1 MRRFYI
7 SYFDRTENE
16 FVDVK
21 EKEIHCH
28 FDFQK
33 RNFIFNET
41 NEAGVNKTIK
51 PSETLEKICY
61 VYAKI

>member
-16 FVDVK
+16 FIDVR

-33 RNFIFNET
+33 RQFTYDEVNEDGK
-41 NEAGVNKTIK
+41 N
-51 PSETLEKICY
+51 
-61 VYAKI
+61 